1 MLRKGVT
8 DFGPYKK
15 RLAKG
20 KMLETDVVRKPVGV
34 RETYLFTGNAKSVF
48 CFSVVR
54 QRGENLLSMV
64 HLTFYKICFSGLV
77 V

>member
-1 MLRKGVT
+1 MLRKGVA

-20 KMLETDVVRKPVGV
+20 KLLETDVVRKPVGV
-34 RETYLFTGNAKSVF
+34 RETCSLETQRVSFVF
-48 CFSVVR
+48 LLYVKGGGGDV
-54 QRGENLLSMV
+54 LSMV
-64 HLTFYKICFSGLV
+64 YLTFYKICFSGLV